1 MSRAIYQPPHIN
13 VNFLSERGTL
23 RFDVEALVKYGQEI
37 QVAFLETV
45 VLGSSANMT
54 KRQGKVRSGIDTA
67 SELANYFRESLAMLI
82 SHRESL

>member
-37 QVAFLETV
+37 AFLETV

-82 SHRESL
+82 SHPESL